1 MLAVVARCVRV
12 ALACT
17 LIAVFAV
24 PQDALADEHVVSPSD
39 LHQQALAAAKSRQER
54 IQSVQKF
61 FNSDTAKK
69 ALKAARMDSEQV
81 QDAVAQMSDAELAQL
96 AAKTETA
103 QKDFAAGA
111 LTNQQI
117 TYIIIALATAVLILI
132 IIKAR

>member
-24 PQDALADEHVVSPSD
+24 PQDALADEHVVTPSD
-39 LHQQALAAAKSRQER
+39 LHQQALAAAKSRQEK

-61 FNSDTAKK
+61 FNSETAQK
-69 ALKAARMDSEQV
+69 ALKSAGMDTGKLQN
-81 QDAVAQMSDAELAQL
+81 AVAQMSDEELAQL
-96 AAKTETA
+96 AAKTGAA

-111 LTNQQI
+111 LTNQQL